1 MSTEFIPSLEDFDL
15 EEDIDV
21 NFKEKGKETNKDKE
35 NKEKNKPLAKEDP
48 NNQEDLED
56 LEKETLNQEEDIE
69 EEVEE
74 DTNPYIAKINKLYQ
88 EGMLSV
94 SPEELPEI
102 LGEYEE
108 FGSEEQEKILVAS
121 LKKSIELQATIEEK
135 AKEKGIQDLLESLDP
150 VTRKGV
156 EFSLSN
162 PEPEELKDFYKGLIY
177 ESDIKNLDP
186 SNLEDAEKMLKIY
199 YKDLNYD
206 QSTIDE
212 KIADLKSLNKLSKE
226 ATLVK
231 PRLDE
236 KAESIAN
243 KKLNEQKAIL
253 DFENSRKNGLIQKTT
268 EILKTGN
275 LDGIPLSREIS
286 SFLLAALVGDEYKI
300 PIKGKE
306 VELNLA
312 EAMIFHHKYSPKGDL
327 KKLMKALIFL
337 HDEKEFDK
345 FYKKKV
351 VSTET
356 NRLIKE
362 HKLSS
367 STKTGMIQV
376 PKTETKERIPIIL

>member
-21 NFKEKGKETNKDKE
+21 NFKEKGKEIKE
-35 NKEKNKPLAKEDP
+35 DKEKNKTLSKEDP
-48 NNQEDLED
+48 DNQEDFKD
-56 LEKETLNQEEDIE
+56 LEEETLNQEEDT
-69 EEVEE
+69 EEVE

-186 SNLEDAEKMLKIY
+186 SNLEDAEKILKIY

-206 QSTIDE
+206 QNTIEE
-212 KIADLKSLNKLSKE
+212 KISDLKSLNKLSKE

-300 PIKGKE
+300 PIKGRE

-312 EAMIFHHKYSPKGDL
+312 EAMILHHKYSPKGDL

>member
-21 NFKEKGKETNKDKE
+21 NFKEKGKEAIGDKE
-35 NKEKNKPLAKEDP
+35 SKEKNKQLAKEEPD
-48 NNQEDLED
+48 NQEDFKD
-56 LEKETLNQEEDIE
+56 LEEETLNQEEDT
-69 EEVEE
+69 EEVE
-74 DTNPYIAKINKLYQ
+74 DTNPYIAKINTLYQ

-186 SNLEDAEKMLKIY
+186 SNLEDAEKILKIY

-206 QSTIDE
+206 QNTIEE
-212 KIADLKSLNKLSKE
+212 KISDLKSLNKLSKE